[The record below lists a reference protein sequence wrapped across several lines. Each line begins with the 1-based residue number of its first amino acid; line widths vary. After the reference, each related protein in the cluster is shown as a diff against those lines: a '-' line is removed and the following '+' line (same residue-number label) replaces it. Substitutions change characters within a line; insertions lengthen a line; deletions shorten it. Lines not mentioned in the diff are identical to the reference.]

1 MEESCVHA
9 DGFTVASQSFL
20 KTHVFT
26 ILMSE
31 AVTFEEMSRES
42 LAVLE

>member
-1 MEESCVHA
+1 MEESFVHA
-9 DGFTVASQSFL
+9 DGFTVRSQSLL
-20 KTHVFT
+20 KTHVFI

-31 AVTFEEMSRES
+31 AVTFEEMSGES